1 MKIIVDVMGADHSP
15 DVMVTAAVRAVKELG
30 TEIILV
36 GKKTEID
43 RVLAENNLSANGIG
57 IYDAEDVITMEDEPI
72 SIRKKPNSSLAVC
85 LNLLK
90 NGEGDA
96 LVSAGN
102 SGALLV
108 GATLFVRCI
117 KGVRR
122 AAMAPVMPVKNGM
135 LMIADSGAN
144 IECKPE
150 MLEQFAVMG
159 SVYMKNVL
167 GIENPRVGLAN
178 NGAEETKGTDLY
190 VETHKVLKANKKIN
204 FVGNV
209 EGRGVPMGECDVLVC
224 DGFTGN
230 IVLKLTEG
238 FGQFMKKELNGIFK
252 ANVGSLAASLMVLP
266 QIKKLKNTMDYHR
279 YGGAPFLG
287 ISRPVIKA
295 HGSSKATSIKC
306 CIAQA
311 KDYAHSGIIQE
322 YAKMAANPDAYKKK
336 VETAETESQEAE
348 Q

>member
-1 MKIIVDVMGADHSP
+1 MKIIVDVMGADNSP
-15 DVMVTAAVRAVKELG
+15 DVMVTAAVKAVKELG
-30 TEIILV
+30 VQIILV
-36 GKKTEID
+36 GKKSEID
-43 RVLAENNLSANGIG
+43 RVIAEKQLSANGIG
-57 IYDAEDVITMEDEPI
+57 IVNADDVITMEDDPI
-72 SIRKKPNSSLAVC
+72 SVRKKPDSSLAVC

-167 GIENPRVGLAN
+167 GIKNPRVGLAN

-190 VETHKVLKANKKIN
+190 VEAHKVLKENKNIN

-230 IVLKLTEG
+230 LILKTYEG
-238 FGQFMKKELNGIFK
+238 AGKMFADEIKNMFKKNIISKLGALFVMDGIK
-252 ANVGSLAASLMVLP
+252 DL
-266 QIKKLKNTMDYHR
+266 KKRMDYKEV
-279 YGGAPFLG
+279 GGAVILG
-287 ISRPVIKA
+287 ISKPVIKA
-295 HGSSKATSIKC
+295 HGSSDEKAFFSAIRQAVNFVSTDV
-306 CIAQA
+306 IAKISDEMA
-311 KDYAHSGIIQE
+311 KE
-322 YAKMAANPDAYKKK
+322 
-336 VETAETESQEAE
+336 E
-348 Q
+348 

>member
-1 MKIIVDVMGADHSP
+1 MKIIVDVMGADNSP
-15 DVMVTAAVRAVKELG
+15 DVMVKAAVRAVKELSAQ
-30 TEIILV
+30 IILV
-36 GKKTEID
+36 GDEKEIN
-43 RVLAENNLSANGIG
+43 RVLSENKLSSADLQIVNAN
-57 IYDAEDVITMEDEPI
+57 DVITMEDDPI
-72 SIRKKPNSSLAVC
+72 SVRKKPESSLAVC

-167 GIENPRVGLAN
+167 GINNPRVGLAN

-190 VETHKVLKANKKIN
+190 VETHKVLKENKNIN

-230 IVLKLTEG
+230 LILKTYEGAGKMFADEIKNMFKKNIISKIGALFVLGGIKDL
-238 FGQFMKKELNGIFK
+238 KKR
-252 ANVGSLAASLMVLP
+252 
-266 QIKKLKNTMDYHR
+266 MDYKEI
-279 YGGAPFLG
+279 GGAVILG
-287 ISRPVIKA
+287 ISKPVIKA
-295 HGSSKATSIKC
+295 HGSSDEKAFFSAIR
-306 CIAQA
+306 QA
-311 KDYAHSGIIQE
+311 VNFVSTDVISKISDEMG
-322 YAKMAANPDAYKKK
+322 K
-336 VETAETESQEAE
+336 EA
-348 Q
+348 

>member
-1 MKIIVDVMGADHSP
+1 MKIIVDVMGADNSP
-15 DVMVTAAVRAVKELG
+15 DVMVVSAVRAVKELG
-30 TEIILV
+30 VQIILV
-36 GKKTEID
+36 GKKAEID
-43 RVLAENNLSANGIG
+43 RVIAEKQLSMNGIG
-57 IYDAEDVITMEDEPI
+57 IYDAADVITMEDYTI
-72 SIRKKPNSSLAVC
+72 SVRKKPDSSLAVC

-90 NGEGDA
+90 NGEGDT

-167 GIENPRVGLAN
+167 GIKDPRVGLAN

-230 IVLKLTEG
+230 LILKTYEG
-238 FGQFMKKELNGIFK
+238 AGKMFADEIKNMFKKNIISKIGALFVMDGIK
-252 ANVGSLAASLMVLP
+252 DL
-266 QIKKLKNTMDYHR
+266 KKRMDYKEI
-279 YGGAPFLG
+279 GGAVILG
-287 ISRPVIKA
+287 ISKPVIKA
-295 HGSSKATSIKC
+295 HGSSDEKAFFSAIR
-306 CIAQA
+306 QA
-311 KDYAHSGIIQE
+311 VNFVSTDVITKITE
-322 YAKMAANPDAYKKK
+322 EMAK
-336 VETAETESQEAE
+336 EE
-348 Q
+348 QKEQ

>member
-15 DVMVTAAVRAVKELG
+15 DVMVTSAVRAVKELG

-230 IVLKLTEG
+230 LILKTYEG
-238 FGQFMKKELNGIFK
+238 AGKMFADEIKNMFKKSIISKIGALFVMDGIK
-252 ANVGSLAASLMVLP
+252 DL
-266 QIKKLKNTMDYHR
+266 KKRMDYKEI
-279 YGGAPFLG
+279 GGAVILG
-287 ISRPVIKA
+287 ISKPVIKA
-295 HGSSKATSIKC
+295 HGSSDEKAFFSAIR
-306 CIAQA
+306 QA
-311 KDYAHSGIIQE
+311 VNFVSTDVITKITDE
-322 YAKMAANPDAYKKK
+322 MAK
-336 VETAETESQEAE
+336 EAE
-348 Q
+348 